1 MNIQLK
7 KIISESLNKTKYK
20 KDFSDEITNI
30 NKDIEVKKTIDP
42 KHGDFF
48 TNVAMKMAKIVKES
62 PMDIAD
68 QIKSC
73 MLSIKYEEIEKIET
87 VKPGFINFYLKN
99 IQKNSII
106 QEIVKKDST
115 LDVFK
120 TDNPKKVHVEFVSA
134 NPTGPLHV
142 GHGRGLIF
150 GNTISNLLRAQG
162 HKVFTEYYV
171 NNIGKQI
178 DILTLSIILI
188 ILKKKGN
195 LNNED
200 IYQGTY
206 LTDIASTLDTK
217 FLNEIKL
224 HESGLDEC
232 KNLDEYLVKIK
243 SFGDLFNE
251 LKENITNIIIEKYIK
266 NDLDTLNVS
275 FSNWFFESEL
285 IKNNYVYTVL
295 DDLKNKQLSYIKDG
309 AVWFKSSKYGDE
321 KDRVLVRAN
330 GALTYFAT
338 DIAYHIN
345 KLEKYDH
352 VINVWGADHH
362 GYVPRL
368 TNALKALGYDTEKL
382 SIYLIQFANLYRGDE
397 KISMSTRKGE
407 FITLKSLIDEIGTDA
422 INYFYI
428 DKKRDQHLDF
438 DINTALSK
446 DKDNPV
452 YYIQYAHARIK
463 KILYKIDNIKK
474 HKFNPKS
481 INNKKEQDL
490 IKILNSYGEIYKN
503 SAASLQP
510 QLITNYLFK
519 LSQSFHSYYA
529 STKIIDDNIDYNR
542 IYLLCAIQKILK
554 DGLNLM
560 NIKAPED
567 M

>member
-7 KIISESLNKTKYK
+7 KIISKSLNKTKYK

-30 NKDIEVKKTIDP
+30 NKDIEVQKTINP

-73 MLSIKYEEIEKIET
+73 ILSLKYEEIEKIET
-87 VKPGFINFYLKN
+87 IKPGFINFYLKN

-106 QEIVKKDST
+106 QEIIKKDST

-120 TDNPKKVHVEFVSA
+120 TDNPKKIHVEFVSA

-188 ILKKKGN
+188 MLKKKGN

-200 IYQGTY
+200 IYQGAY

-232 KNLDEYLVKIK
+232 KSLDEYLIKIK
-243 SFGDLFNE
+243 SFGNLFNE
-251 LKENITNIIIEKYIK
+251 LKENIINIIIEKYIK
-266 NDLDTLNVS
+266 NDLDALNVS

-295 DDLKNKQLSYIKDG
+295 DDLKNKQLSYIKDE

-345 KLEKYDH
+345 KLEKYDY

-438 DINTALSK
+438 NINTALSK

-474 HKFNPKS
+474 YKFNPES
-481 INNKKEQDL
+481 MNDKKEKGL
-490 IKILNSYGEIYKN
+490 IKLLNSYGEIYKN
-503 SAASLQP
+503 SAALLQP

-529 STKIIDDNIDYNR
+529 STKIIDDNINYSR
-542 IYLLCAIQKILK
+542 VYLLSAIQRILK

>member
-7 KIISESLNKTKYK
+7 KIISESLDKTKYK
-20 KDFSDEITNI
+20 KDFSDEIINI
-30 NKDIEVKKTIDP
+30 NKDIEVQKTINP

-73 MLSIKYEEIEKIET
+73 ILSLKYEEIEKIET
-87 VKPGFINFYLKN
+87 IKPGFINFYLKN

-120 TDNPKKVHVEFVSA
+120 TDNPKKIHVEFVSA

-188 ILKKKGN
+188 ILKKKGK

-206 LTDIASTLDTK
+206 LKDIASTLDTK

-232 KNLDEYLVKIK
+232 KSLDEYLIKIK
-243 SFGDLFNE
+243 SFGNLFNE
-251 LKENITNIIIEKYIK
+251 LKENIINIIIEKYIK
-266 NDLDTLNVS
+266 NDLDALNVS

-285 IKNNYVYTVL
+285 IKNNYVYAVL
-295 DDLKNKQLSYIKDG
+295 DDLKNKQLSYIKDE

-330 GALTYFAT
+330 GTLTYFAT

-345 KLEKYDH
+345 KLEKYDY

-368 TNALKALGYDTEKL
+368 TNALKALGYDAEKL

-438 DINTALSK
+438 NINTALSK

-474 HKFNPKS
+474 HKFNPES
-481 INNKKEQDL
+481 MNNKKEQDL

-542 IYLLCAIQKILK
+542 VYLLLAIQKILK

>member
-30 NKDIEVKKTIDP
+30 NKDIEVQKTINP

-73 MLSIKYEEIEKIET
+73 ILSLKYEEIEKIET
-87 VKPGFINFYLKN
+87 IKPGFINFYLKN

-106 QEIVKKDST
+106 QEIIKKDST

-120 TDNPKKVHVEFVSA
+120 TDNPKKIHVEFVSA

-188 ILKKKGN
+188 MLKKKGN

-200 IYQGTY
+200 IYQGAY

-232 KNLDEYLVKIK
+232 KSLDEYLIKIK
-243 SFGDLFNE
+243 SFGNLFNE
-251 LKENITNIIIEKYIK
+251 LKENIINIIIEKYIK
-266 NDLDTLNVS
+266 NDLDALNVS

-295 DDLKNKQLSYIKDG
+295 DDLKNKQLSYIKDE

-330 GALTYFAT
+330 GTLTYFAT

-345 KLEKYDH
+345 KLEKYDY

-407 FITLKSLIDEIGTDA
+407 FITLKSLIDEIDSSILPT
-422 INYFYI
+422 
-428 DKKRDQHLDF
+428 L
-438 DINTALSK
+438 LSSK
-446 DKDNPV
+446 
-452 YYIQYAHARIK
+452 YT
-463 KILYKIDNIKK
+463 L
-474 HKFNPKS
+474 
-481 INNKKEQDL
+481 
-490 IKILNSYGEIYKN
+490 
-503 SAASLQP
+503 
-510 QLITNYLFK
+510 
-519 LSQSFHSYYA
+519 
-529 STKIIDDNIDYNR
+529 
-542 IYLLCAIQKILK
+542 
-554 DGLNLM
+554 
-560 NIKAPED
+560 
-567 M
+567 